1 MSGDNLGPVGPW
13 QIRDFPKKLSKR
25 VAVLALDAKRPVAEL
40 VTAALL
46 AYLDGDRGTNG
57 HAYPAAESLT
67 PAELRDVMQAALHA
81 ADAAQQP
88 MPKRQGA
95 RLYRLHDNVVRVLI
109 GAPARKP
116 RVAPQLPARKPAN
129 RIDSSVRDSGS

>member
-57 HAYPAAESLT
+57 HAT
-67 PAELRDVMQAALHA
+67 PAEAATPSALRDLQTACSFARDSSGQAMSKR
-81 ADAAQQP
+81 AAQ
-88 MPKRQGA
+88 
-95 RLYRLHDNVVRVLI
+95 RLYGFVDDVVRATAGL
-109 GAPARKP
+109 PARKT

-129 RIDSSVRDSGS
+129 RIESRVPGSDS